1 MDRQI
6 VTAQDVAEATGQ
18 SIETVAREWREI
30 GVDQREIEAEDAS
43 SDECHQTRSDD

>member
-18 SIETVAREWREI
+18 SVETVARDWHDI
-30 GVDQREIEAEDAS
+30 GVDQREIEAEDDS
-43 SDECHQTRSDD
+43 SDECHRTRSDD